1 MRFLYFGRKQSSL
14 SRRRNLPWVSNVC
27 EAALTSL
34 FLAPNEVNECPE
46 GHFEFLF
53 ILIGKTTMAF
63 FTANHDAYS
72 NPGTHVR
79 AQNKNFGAVS
89 QVDLT
94 RV

>member
-63 FTANHDAYS
+63 LTANHDAYS

-79 AQNKNFGAVS
+79 A
-89 QVDLT
+89 
-94 RV
+94 